1 LTPDQLEEFEAVFLH
16 FDRDR
21 TNSLGNGEFGAA
33 LASLGLNYEPD
44 EMEEVFYDVS
54 AGKGRV
60 DFEQFIRFMV
70 PPVCD
75 VTKSRWNCMRINL
88 RLIRY
93 GWRSK
98 MSQKEKYVLF
108 GGVTDYSRTLQ
119 SWICNS
125 L

>member
-1 LTPDQLEEFEAVFLH
+1 MFLH

-33 LASLGLNYEPD
+33 LASLGLNYEPE

-60 DFEQFIRFMV
+60 NFEQFIRFMV
-70 PPVCD
+70 CLIKHLID
-75 VTKSRWNCMRINL
+75 GRWNCMKISL
-88 RLIRY
+88 LLIKY
-93 GWRSK
+93 DWRSR
-98 MSQKEKYVLF
+98 MSPKERYASSV
-108 GGVTDYSRTLQ
+108 GSTDSSHMLRN
-119 SWICNS
+119 WICNN